1 MQFLPDQ
8 LEMPQVQNA
17 AFDQNQ
23 VLGADAALQTSL
35 ASGSP
40 LAKLEIEMATENL
53 QLLIQHANNRVS
65 EVAGQNFERSLAAN
79 QLIEE
84 NFANFST
91 FQSQVLRRDSP
102 LAPDSVPRVEEVYF
116 EYAKLLKRSRLI
128 KDLERRACRSLLT
141 PVTGLVDDIDSL
153 PRNAASAL
161 HLLEGFEQR
170 FGEVNGFYLDV
181 RRHGSVAELPSVST
195 TLNELFRG
203 FTRFRSIYLEFLL
216 LKDSPWRHRVYCLED
231 DFIKLL
237 VALNRWQSLV
247 ASPDFLS
254 TPSRAQAPVTL
265 SCPKTVSRERERIG
279 TSSFFLEPPEE
290 DGYFPRSERVGLA
303 GLGATSRYMPDS
315 VRFVENVPRRETW
328 RLLSQDHW
336 GPLKT
341 FLMFLQFSL
350 TLRAVVTLLTTGQN
364 IATSLFSTDAKK
376 APLSGEMERSASK
389 KN

>member
-1 MQFLPDQ
+1 M
-8 LEMPQVQNA
+8 
-17 AFDQNQ
+17 
-23 VLGADAALQTSL
+23 
-35 ASGSP
+35 
-40 LAKLEIEMATENL
+40 
-53 QLLIQHANNRVS
+53 
-65 EVAGQNFERSLAAN
+65 
-79 QLIEE
+79 
-84 NFANFST
+84 
-91 FQSQVLRRDSP
+91 
-102 LAPDSVPRVEEVYF
+102 
-116 EYAKLLKRSRLI
+116 
-128 KDLERRACRSLLT
+128 
-141 PVTGLVDDIDSL
+141 
-153 PRNAASAL
+153 
-161 HLLEGFEQR
+161 
-170 FGEVNGFYLDV
+170 
-181 RRHGSVAELPSVST
+181 
-195 TLNELFRG
+195 
-203 FTRFRSIYLEFLL
+203 
-216 LKDSPWRHRVYCLED
+216 
-231 DFIKLL
+231 
-237 VALNRWQSLV
+237 